1 MNNARRPR
9 MALGHMGTP
18 NRVSLSRYAML
29 IATVLGSVALCAGCA
44 GGGHATSSERPAAR
58 PAPGRFFAPGSVW
71 NRPLPGD
78 SPVARDS
85 HALVSRLQKQV
96 KTAGPWI
103 ATTNFSVPIA
113 RAGRHQR
120 RVKVTLDTGYAPLQ
134 RAFASVPVPP
144 GARPAPGGDRH
155 LVVWQPSTNTM
166 WEFWLMQ
173 RKRDGWHA
181 RWGARIRN
189 VSRSPG
195 INPSPTG
202 ATASGLPLVGGLMT
216 LPELRRGR
224 IDHALAVALPS
235 TRAGVAAWPATR
247 TDGQDPSPTAI
258 PEGTRF
264 RLDPKVDVGR
274 LGLSRTGEAI
284 ARAAQ
289 RYGIIVRDKAGA
301 VVFYG
306 QEPPRTNPRAY
317 HAVFRGAY
325 PNQILARFPWDRLQV
340 VRSRVRPVT
349 HG

>member
-1 MNNARRPR
+1 MRT
-9 MALGHMGTP
+9 GHGGTP
-18 NRVSLSRYAML
+18 VRVPLRPAML
-29 IATVLGSVALCAGCA
+29 IAATLASAVLCAAC
-44 GGGHATSSERPAAR
+44 GGGDASTSAQNAASR
-58 PAPGRFFAPGSVW
+58 SGAGRFFAPTSVW
-71 NRPLPGD
+71 NRPLRRD
-78 SPVARDS
+78 APVAPDS
-85 HALVSRLQKQV
+85 RALVARLQRQV
-96 KTAGPWI
+96 RTAGPWI
-103 ATTNFSVPIA
+103 ATTSFSVPIV
-113 RAGRHQR
+113 RAGARQR
-120 RVKVTLDTGYAPLQ
+120 RVRVTLDTVYPPLK
-134 RAFASVPVPP
+134 RAFASVPIPP

-155 LVVWQPSTNTM
+155 LVVWQPATDTM

-181 RWGARIRN
+181 RWGAKIGH

-216 LPELRRGR
+216 LPELLRGR

-247 TDGQDPSPTAI
+247 TDGQDPSRTAI

-264 RLDPKVDVGR
+264 RLDPSVDVDR
-274 LGLSRTGEAI
+274 LRLSRTGRAM

-306 QEPPRTNPRAY
+306 QEPPRSNPRAY
-317 HAVFRGAY
+317 HAVFHGVF
-325 PNQILARFPWDRLQV
+325 PNQVLAQFPWDRLQV
-340 VRSRVRPVT
+340 VRSPVRPVT

>member
-1 MNNARRPR
+1 MNDAFTPCMAR
-9 MALGHMGTP
+9 AHMGIP
-18 NRVSLSRYAML
+18 RRVSLPRTML
-29 IATVLGSVALCAGCA
+29 ITAVLSSLALCTACGA
-44 GGGHATSSERPAAR
+44 GGGSSTSEAPAHRPSA
-58 PAPGRFFAPGSVW
+58 GRFFAPGSVW

-78 SPVARDS
+78 TPVAANS
-85 HALVSRLQKQV
+85 SALVARLQKQV

-120 RVKVTLDTGYAPLQ
+120 RVKVTLDTSYGPLQ
-134 RAFASVPVPP
+134 KDFASVPVPK
-144 GARPAPGGDRH
+144 GARPAPGGDHH

-173 RKRDGWHA
+173 RKPDGWHA
-181 RWGARIRN
+181 RWGAKIRN
-189 VSRSPG
+189 VSRSAG

-235 TRAGVAAWPATR
+235 TRSGVAAWPATR

-264 RLDPKVDVGR
+264 RLDPSVNVGS

-306 QEPPRTNPRAY
+306 QEPPRSNPRAY
-317 HAVFRGAY
+317 HAVFRGAF
-325 PNQILARFPWDRLQV
+325 PNQILSKFPWDRLQV

>member
-1 MNNARRPR
+1 MADGHTGIPERVRLRP
-9 MALGHMGTP
+9 T
-18 NRVSLSRYAML
+18 ML
-29 IATVLGSVALCAGCA
+29 IAAVLGSVLLCAGCA
-44 GGGHATSSERPAAR
+44 GGGGSATSERPAPR
-58 PAPGRFFAPGSVW
+58 SNDGRFFAPDSVW
-71 NRPLPGD
+71 NAPLPGD
-78 SPVARDS
+78 TPIAPDS
-85 HALVSRLQKQV
+85 RALVAKLQRQV
-96 KTAGPWI
+96 RTAGPWI
-103 ATTNFSVPIA
+103 ATTDFSVPIA
-113 RAGRHQR
+113 RAGAHQR
-120 RVKVTLDTGYAPLQ
+120 RVRVKLDTAYAPLQ
-134 RAFASVPVPP
+134 RAFASVPVPRN
-144 GARPAPGGDRH
+144 ARPAPGSDRH
-155 LVVWQPSTNTM
+155 LVVWQPATDTM

-181 RWGARIRN
+181 RWGAKIAH

-216 LPELRRGR
+216 LRELRRGR

-247 TDGQDPSPTAI
+247 TDGQDPSRTAI

-264 RLDPKVDVGR
+264 RLDPSVDVDR
-274 LGLSRTGEAI
+274 LGLPPAGRAM

-306 QEPPRTNPRAY
+306 EEPPRSKPRAY
-317 HAVFRGAY
+317 HAVFHGAY
-325 PNQILARFPWDRLQV
+325 PNQVLAKFPWDRLQV